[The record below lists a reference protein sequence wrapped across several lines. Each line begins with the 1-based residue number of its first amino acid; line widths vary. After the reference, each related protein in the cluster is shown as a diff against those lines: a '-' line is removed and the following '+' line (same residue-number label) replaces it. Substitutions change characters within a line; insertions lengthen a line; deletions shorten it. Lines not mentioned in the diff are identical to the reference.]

1 MYLCRSILLKI
12 GIECESIEDQSWG
25 VGRIVKK
32 LLEEISQRPELQKEF
47 KFFLYFKSKI
57 PDLPYLND
65 PIFIKKVIGT
75 PSFSLY
81 YYLFLP
87 IKLWFEGLNITFF
100 PNYMLSPFFH
110 GKSLVMLTEDIYYE
124 INSGTLPF
132 RYKLAY
138 KIFAG
143 WWAARHATKIMA
155 ISETSTREISKLFKI
170 NPNRITVNQLGIDV
184 PQITNYESR
193 VTSDY
198 ILYVGQAFPRRHLK
212 ETMLAFEI
220 ITDSTKP
227 ARMTLA
233 LQGSSLRFLRLI
245 AIGKD
250 KYNPPIIEKL
260 VKKINS
266 RLGHDGI
273 IYKGYVSEEEL
284 EKLYAGAKALVYV
297 SSKEAFGLPPLE
309 ALARGTVPVVAD
321 GAVTREIFGNNAF
334 FANNSDS
341 PKAIAEAIKMALTDE
356 QKRREIIRS
365 APEILAKYTWQK
377 HTDKFLNIIRG
388 FK

>member
-1 MYLCRSILLKI
+1 MFKI

-57 PDLPYLND
+57 PDLPYLNN

-87 IKLWFEGLNITFF
+87 IKLWSEGLDIMFF
-100 PNYMLSPFFH
+100 PNYMLSPFFR

-155 ISETSTREISKLFKI
+155 ISETSAREISKLF
-170 NPNRITVNQLGIDV
+170 RIAPERIIVNQLGVDR
-184 PQITNYESR
+184 PRQIENWKLKIEN
-193 VTSDY
+193 Y

-212 ETMLAFEI
+212 ETMLAYEKIAPKF
-220 ITDSTKP
+220 P
-227 ARMTLA
+227 N
-233 LQGSSLRFLRLI
+233 LRLI

-250 KYNPPIIEKL
+250 KYCPPIIEKL
-260 VKKINS
+260 KDKINRHIS
-266 RLGHDGI
+266 YDGI
-273 IYKGYVSEEEL
+273 IYKEYVSEEEL
-284 EKLYAGAKALVYV
+284 EKLYAGAKALIYI

-309 ALARGTVPVVAD
+309 ALARGTVPVITD
-321 GAVTREIFGNNAF
+321 SAVTREIFGDNAF
-334 FANNSDS
+334 FVNDSDS
-341 PKAIAEAIKMALTDE
+341 PETIAEAIRTALTDE
-356 QKRREIIRS
+356 QKRREIVQF
-365 APEILAKYTWQK
+365 APEVLVKYTWQK
-377 HTDKFLNIIRG
+377 HADRFLNIVRG
-388 FK
+388 FRGFR